1 MTEKTDLFAGVARR
15 IITPPK
21 GIFLIGYG
29 DRTKGNIGVHDDL
42 TATALVL
49 DDGQTRLAIV
59 ALDMLAINEFVVDRV
74 RAGLKSKAGFESR
87 PTDVTEVVLCCSHT
101 HSGPIAYADEKSSRL
116 NRDYINT
123 LVERIVEAVDEAGN
137 NLAPAR
143 LEWSQG
149 EADIAINRRERQA
162 DGHFEIGRNPEGV
175 VDRSVQVVSIYSL
188 LLAKHSRREQGEGP
202 GVRVATLVNFACHG
216 TILGPDNL
224 LASADWIGAMRA
236 KVEKELGGM
245 ALFLQGATGNL
256 NPDMY
261 WDDARAFEMAREEG
275 ERVAETVVTACRL
288 KSEKLRG
295 TPLGIARR
303 EAWLPLEVA
312 AVTSHPPKSYRRPLL
327 AMAGLPSWM
336 GFLTDSL
343 LDIRYPW
350 KSRLEAR
357 NGVWS
362 VPMRVNAVRLG
373 ELGLA
378 TFGAETFTEIGL
390 AVKAQSPAKHTLLAS
405 VTDGCISY
413 LHTTTAHA
421 EGGYEVDMAPYA
433 YRYPGR
439 LAAECEKIALDAA
452 HEALDNLWK
461 ENTLAFSRL

>member
-1 MTEKTDLFAGVARR
+1 MTQLQTIRAGVARR
-15 IITPPK
+15 IISPPK
-21 GIFLIGYG
+21 GVFLIGYG
-29 DRTKGNIGVHDDL
+29 DRTKGNLGVHDDL
-42 TATALVL
+42 TATALVM
-49 DDGQTRLAIV
+49 DDSKIRIAIV

-74 RAGLKSKAGFESR
+74 RASLAG
-87 PTDVTEVVLCCSHT
+87 TEILLCCSHT
-101 HSGPIAYADEKSSRL
+101 HSGPIAFADERSRRL

-123 LVERIVEAVDEAGN
+123 LVECIAEAVNEAAA
-137 NLAPAR
+137 NLVPAW

-162 DGHFEIGRNPEGV
+162 DGHFEIGRNPEGI
-175 VDRSVQVVSIYSL
+175 VDRSVQVVSVYSP
-188 LLAKHSRREQGEGP
+188 LLAKDSRSEQGEGP

-216 TILGPDNL
+216 TVLGPDNL

-245 ALFLQGATGNL
+245 TLFLQGATGDL
-256 NPDMY
+256 NPDMC
-261 WDDARAFEMAREEG
+261 WNDARAFEMVCQEG
-275 ERVAETVVTACRL
+275 ERVAEVVVTACRL
-288 KSEKLRG
+288 KSEKLLG
-295 TPLGIARR
+295 TPLGIARC
-303 EAWLPLEVA
+303 EAWLPLEAA
-312 AVTSHPPKSYRRPLL
+312 AVTSLPPKSYRRPLL

-336 GFLTDSL
+336 SFLTDFL

-350 KSRLEAR
+350 KSRIEAR
-357 NGVWS
+357 NGIWS
-362 VPMRVNAVRLG
+362 VPMRLNAVRLG

-390 AVKAQSPAKHTLLAS
+390 AVKAQSPAKHTLFAS

-413 LHTTTAHA
+413 LHTTAAHT

-452 HEALDNLWK
+452 HESLDNLWK
-461 ENTLAFSRL
+461 ENTLAFSRI

>member
-1 MTEKTDLFAGVARR
+1 MTDKTDLFAGVARR

-29 DRTKGNIGVHDDL
+29 DRTKGNLGVHDDL

-49 DDGQTRLAIV
+49 DDSKIRIAIV
-59 ALDMLAINEFVVDRV
+59 ALDMLAINEIVVDRV
-74 RAGLKSKAGFESR
+74 RASLAG
-87 PTDVTEVVLCCSHT
+87 TEILLCCSHT
-101 HSGPIAYADEKSSRL
+101 HSGPIAYADERSRRL

-123 LVERIVEAVDEAGN
+123 LVERIAEAVNEAAA
-137 NLAPAR
+137 NLVPAR

-175 VDRSVQVVSIYSL
+175 VDRSVQVVSVYADGLISP
-188 LLAKHSRREQGEGP
+188 APPFPNREGGTGGLGP
-202 GVRVATLVNFACHG
+202 IATLVNFACHG
-216 TILGPDNL
+216 TVLGPDNL

-245 ALFLQGATGNL
+245 TFFLQGATANL
-256 NPDMY
+256 NPDMC
-261 WDDARAFEMAREEG
+261 WNDARAFEMAREEG
-275 ERVAETVVTACRL
+275 ERVAEAVVMSCRL

-295 TPLGIARR
+295 TPLGVARV
-303 EAWLPLEVA
+303 EAWLPLEAA
-312 AVTSHPPKSYRRPLL
+312 AVTSCPPKSYRRSLL

-336 GFLTDSL
+336 GFLTDFL

-350 KSRLEAR
+350 KSRIEAR

-390 AVKAQSPAKHTLLAS
+390 AVKAQSPAKHTLFAS

-413 LHTTTAHA
+413 LHTKAAHT

-439 LAAECEKIALDAA
+439 LAAECEKIALDAT
-452 HEALDNLWK
+452 HESLDNLWK
-461 ENTLAFSRL
+461 ENTLAFSRQ

>member
-1 MTEKTDLFAGVARR
+1 MTNKNTLRAGVARR

-29 DRTKGNIGVHDDL
+29 DRTKGNTGIHDDL

-49 DDGQTRLAIV
+49 DDSKTRLAIV

-74 RAGLKSKAGFESR
+74 RACLPGMETL
-87 PTDVTEVVLCCSHT
+87 LCCSHT

-116 NRDYINT
+116 NRDYINA
-123 LVERIVEAVDEAGN
+123 LVKRITEAVNEAEN
-137 NLAPAR
+137 NLAPAW

-149 EADIAINRRERQA
+149 EANIAINRRERQA
-162 DGHFEIGRNPEGV
+162 DGHFEIGRDPEGI
-175 VDRSVQVVSIYSL
+175 VDRSVQVVSVYADGPNPPIPPSL
-188 LLAKHSRREQGEGP
+188 LGRGGAGGVGP
-202 GVRVATLVNFACHG
+202 IATLVNFPCHG
-216 TILGPDNL
+216 TVLGPDNL

-261 WDDARAFEMAREEG
+261 WDDAGAFEMAREEG
-275 ERVAETVVTACRL
+275 ERVAEAVVTACRL
-288 KSEKLRG
+288 NSEKLRG
-295 TPLGIARR
+295 TPLGIVRV
-303 EAWLPLEVA
+303 EAWLPLEA
-312 AVTSHPPKSYRRPLL
+312 AASTSRPPKSYRKPLL

-336 GFLTDSL
+336 GFLTDFL

-350 KSRLEAR
+350 KSRIEAR
-357 NGVWS
+357 DGVWS
-362 VPMRVNAVRLG
+362 VPMRVNAVRMG
-373 ELGLA
+373 ELGLVS
-378 TFGAETFTEIGL
+378 FGAETFTEIGL
-390 AVKAQSPAKHTLLAS
+390 AVKAQSPAKHTLFAS
-405 VTDGCISY
+405 VTDSCISY
-413 LHTTTAHA
+413 LHTAAAHA

-452 HEALDNLWK
+452 HNALTDLWK
-461 ENTLAFSRL
+461 VNTTEV